1 MAQPRS
7 TRRCPEPPARRN
19 EAESADRLDLPVAP
33 DFISLPPT
41 VSLDQALLL
50 IEQIRS
56 WFPEAVPTAEER
68 EAARVHA
75 EFVL

>member
-1 MAQPRS
+1 
-7 TRRCPEPPARRN
+7 
-19 EAESADRLDLPVAP
+19 VAP